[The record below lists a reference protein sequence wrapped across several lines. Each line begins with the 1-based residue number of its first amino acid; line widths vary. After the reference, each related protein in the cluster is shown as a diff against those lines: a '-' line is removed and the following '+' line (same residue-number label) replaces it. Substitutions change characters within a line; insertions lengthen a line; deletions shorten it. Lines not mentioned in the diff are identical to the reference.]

1 MVKENDSLFAKF
13 PSKTLW
19 LNPVHPNV
27 FDTYYVM
34 DDKVEAKYKD
44 TSINFLIDVE
54 GEISGSEIKLE
65 RTLDPIRFNRV
76 PLEINLADQAK
87 L

>member
-1 MVKENDSLFAKF
+1 MLTELLKPPNANNAEEV
-13 PSKTLW
+13 PSI
-19 LNPVHPNV
+19 NV

-65 RTLDPIRFNRV
+65 RTLDPIVFNRT
-76 PLEINLADQAK
+76 PLKENSISEVK

>member
-1 MVKENDSLFAKF
+1 MFAKF

-27 FDTYYVM
+27 FETYYVI
-34 DDKVEAKYKD
+34 DDKVQAQYKD
-44 TSINFLIDVE
+44 TSINFSTTIE

-76 PLEINLADQAK
+76 PLKTKPTNQSK